1 MTAFAKASD
10 LPSAINTLE
19 RLLVWAAMALSSALN
34 GATVSVQQG
43 QGGQPQCQVQ
53 IATIASGQTVFA
65 ITAYIPTS
73 WAAVNSATEKAFMA
87 AQDVTATALP
97 DVYKTA

>member
-1 MTAFAKASD
+1 
-10 LPSAINTLE
+10 
-19 RLLVWAAMALSSALN
+19 
-34 GATVSVQQG
+34 VQ
-43 QGGQPQCQVQ
+43 V
-53 IATIASGQTVFA
+53 ATIASGQTVFA

-87 AQDVTATALP
+87 AQDVTATAMP